1 MPESIAKERC
11 IAELAVLE
19 RVELP
24 MRFIVIMMLIISGS
38 AFADG
43 TLTPFTRISSV
54 AMGYDI
60 QYRVYV
66 PEGIQPGD
74 QLPVMFITDGPSY
87 IQNGRTPNVLDRL
100 IRMNKIEPV
109 IVVFVD
115 SRNPDNLFENRRN
128 DEFFCNRYYLAFYI
142 YDLIPVIEKAYP
154 VQRTREGR
162 SILGVSFGGLNA
174 ACFGLLGFDTFS
186 GIAMQSPAN
195 HPVENLL
202 PAYENEPTRPIKIFL
217 STGASRDNSAD
228 NRRFRKILKDKG
240 YEMKYMQTDEGH
252 NWDNWR
258 PLIDDVFLYYY
269 GKDQTGD

>member
-1 MPESIAKERC
+1 MG
-11 IAELAVLE
+11 
-19 RVELP
+19 VEQR
-24 MRFIVIMMLIISGS
+24 MRFIVIMMLIIYGS

-43 TLTPFTRISSV
+43 TLTPFIRISSV

-74 QLPVMFITDGPSY
+74 ELPVMFITDGPGY

-100 IRMNKIEPV
+100 IRLDKIEPV

-115 SRNPDNLFENRRN
+115 SRNPDNLHENRRN
-128 DEFFCNRYYLAFYI
+128 AEFFCNRHYLAFYI
-142 YDLIPVIEKAYP
+142 YDLIPAIENAYP

-186 GIAMQSPAN
+186 GIAMHSPAN

-202 PAYENEPTRPIKIFL
+202 PAYKNEPTRPIKIFL
-217 STGASRDNSAD
+217 STGASKDNTAD
-228 NRRFRKILKDKG
+228 NRRFRKILMDKG

-269 GKDQTGD
+269 GKDPPAD

>member
-1 MPESIAKERC
+1 MFLMET
-11 IAELAVLE
+11 AELT
-19 RVELP
+19 P
-24 MRFIVIMMLIISGS
+24 N
-38 AFADG
+38 
-43 TLTPFTRISSV
+43 TLT
-54 AMGYDI
+54 
-60 QYRVYV
+60 
-66 PEGIQPGD
+66 
-74 QLPVMFITDGPSY
+74 
-87 IQNGRTPNVLDRL
+87 
-100 IRMNKIEPV
+100 
-109 IVVFVD
+109 
-115 SRNPDNLFENRRN
+115 
-128 DEFFCNRYYLAFYI
+128 
-142 YDLIPVIEKAYP
+142 
-154 VQRTREGR
+154 
-162 SILGVSFGGLNA
+162 ILGVSFGGLNA